1 MKRRDFIAGLAVS
14 PVAAAVP
21 SIQGAAA
28 QEESRGPSSTPAK
41 AAPRPLTITLLG
53 TGTPA
58 PSLAR
63 QSSGYAIAV
72 GGDLL
77 VWDHGPGAHHRL
89 LESGRKTIDVTH
101 AFFTHLHYDHCMDY
115 GRLVL
120 QRWDQGAGKI
130 PELKVYGPPP
140 IARMTEQLFGADGV
154 YGPDIRARV
163 EHRSSLD
170 VYEAR
175 GGTLP
180 RKRPAPQVT
189 EVHAGAVVDGGSWK
203 VTVGHAQ
210 HVQPYLE
217 CLALRLD
224 TNEGSICY
232 TGDSGPSDAI
242 VELAKGCDLLIHMNH
257 YFSGTE
263 PSPAYRAACGNH
275 RDNAIIAKR
284 AGVKTLVLTHLLAQI
299 DQAGIR
305 EQIVHE
311 IRQVFDGTVIWGE
324 DLMTLTL
331 AGSRVSQIES
341 SHG

>member
-1 MKRRDFIAGLAVS
+1 VKRREFIAGLAATTAVGTTADAGTQQPAQPS
-14 PVAAAVP
+14 AA
-21 SIQGAAA
+21 
-28 QEESRGPSSTPAK
+28 T
-41 AAPRPLTITLLG
+41 RPLAVTLLG

-58 PSLAR
+58 PSRDR
-63 QSSGYAIAV
+63 QSSGYVIEV
-72 GGDLL
+72 GSDLI

-89 LESGRKTIDVTH
+89 LESSHRSIDVTH
-101 AFFTHLHYDHCMDY
+101 VFFTHLHYDHCMDY

-130 PELKVYGPPP
+130 ADLEVYGPPP
-140 IARMTEQLFGADGV
+140 IARMTGLLFGTDGI

-175 GGTLP
+175 GGQLP
-180 RKRPAPQVT
+180 RKPPAPKVT
-189 EVHAGAVVDGGSWK
+189 EIHAGSVVDGSGWK
-203 VTVGHAQ
+203 ITVGHAQ

-217 CLALRLD
+217 CLAFRLD
-224 TNEGSICY
+224 TPEGSICY
-232 TGDSGPSDAI
+232 TGDSGSSDSI

-275 RDNAIIAKR
+275 RDNALLATR

-299 DQAGIR
+299 DRPAIR

-311 IRQVFDGTVIWGE
+311 IQEVFEGKVIWGE
-324 DLMTLTL
+324 DLMRLTL
-331 AGSRVSQIES
+331 ADARVTTIES
-341 SHG
+341 RQG